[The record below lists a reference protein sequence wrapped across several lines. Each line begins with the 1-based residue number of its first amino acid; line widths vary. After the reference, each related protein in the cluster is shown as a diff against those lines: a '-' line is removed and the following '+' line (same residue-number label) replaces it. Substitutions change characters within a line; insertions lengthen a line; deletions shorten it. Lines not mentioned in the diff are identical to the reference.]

1 MNSSRAA
8 LLKRLT
14 AVEARY
20 KPPVPS
26 FTFWSP
32 GETDEQFNAKLRGFS
47 QGKPPNVVI
56 HTVRMVFS

>member
-1 MNSSRAA
+1 M
-8 LLKRLT
+8 LKRLA

-26 FTFWSP
+26 FTFWSSD
-32 GETDEQFNAKLRGFS
+32 ETDEQFNASLRQFS
-47 QGKPPNVVI
+47 QGKPPNATI

>member
-1 MNSSRAA
+1 MSSRAL

-20 KPPVPS
+20 KPSTPE
-26 FTFWSP
+26 FTFQSFD
-32 GETDEQFNAKLRGFS
+32 ETDEQFNARLREFS
-47 QGKPPNVVI
+47 QGKPPNAVI